1 MLPTQTIE
9 ELISVS
15 YVSAIIAYSGFAPNA
30 VAKDYGI
37 DLEVRKIGERR
48 NKRID
53 LGAFLE
59 LQLKASINWSAED
72 AHVVFDLEADAYNR
86 LVFRRD
92 NSSMPCALVVCCL
105 PKEKEAWLNV
115 AEDELTIRKCCYYHF
130 IDGTET
136 KNTSSQRIRIPRNQ
150 LLTPESL
157 HELKQKLY
165 EGALS

>member
-37 DLEVRKIGERR
+37 DLEVRKIGEHR

-92 NSSMPCALVVCCL
+92 NSSMPCALVVCCF

-115 AEDELTIRKCCYYHF
+115 AEDELMIRKCCYYHF
-130 IDGTET
+130 IDGAET

>member
-37 DLEVRKIGERR
+37 DLEVRKIGEHG

-72 AHVVFDLEADAYNR
+72 AHIVFDLEADAYNR

-105 PKEKEAWLNV
+105 PKEKKAWLNV

-130 IDGTET
+130 IDGVET

>member
-15 YVSAIIAYSGFAPNA
+15 YVSAIIARSGFAPNA
-30 VAKDYGI
+30 VAKDYGV
-37 DLEVRKIGERR
+37 DLEVRNIGRHKS
-48 NKRID
+48 KRID
-53 LGAFLE
+53 LGPFLE

-72 AHVVFDLEADAYNR
+72 KHVVFDLEADAYNR

-92 NSSMPCALVVCCL
+92 NSAIPCALVVCCL
-105 PKEKEAWLNV
+105 PKDETAWLTVN
-115 AEDELTIRKCCYYHF
+115 EDELTIKKCCYYHF
-130 IDGTET
+130 IDGAET
-136 KNTSSQRIRIPRNQ
+136 KNTASQRIRIPRNQ
-150 LLTPESL
+150 LLTPNSL

>member
-15 YVSAIIAYSGFAPNA
+15 YVSAIIARSGFAPNA
-30 VAKDYGI
+30 VTKDYGI
-37 DLEVRKIGERR
+37 DLEVRNIGEHK

-53 LGAFLE
+53 LGPILE

-72 AHVVFDLEADAYNR
+72 SHVVFDLEADAYNR

-105 PKEKEAWLNV
+105 PKDEATWLNV
-115 AEDELTIRKCCYYHF
+115 SEDELTIRKCCYYHF
-130 IDGTET
+130 ISGAET
-136 KNTSSQRIRIPRNQ
+136 KNASSQRIRIPRNQ

-157 HELKQKLY
+157 RDLKQKLY